1 MPGARV
7 RSRGLFYPSPWTNG
21 KRMELPA
28 ELFAELTEGAH
39 YEMEPPSAR
48 LREAR
53 RLRVTM
59 EATIVRLN
67 DGRNSLAMPAVVRD
81 LSSRGIGIECAM
93 AVHVKDQ
100 FAIRLMRKSSS
111 PVWIHCEVARWQPIG
126 EKLYVIGAK
135 FTGIFVPPKSAEGSA
150 PVAA

>member
-1 MPGARV
+1 
-7 RSRGLFYPSPWTNG
+7 
-21 KRMELPA
+21 MELAA

-39 YEMEPPSAR
+39 YEMEPPMAR

-59 EATIVRLN
+59 EATVVRL
-67 DGRNSLAMPAVVRD
+67 DEGRNSPPMPAVVRD
-81 LSSRGIGIECAM
+81 LSSRGIGIECGM
-93 AVHVKDQ
+93 AVHVKDR
-100 FAIRLMRKSSS
+100 FAVRLGRKGNT

-135 FTGIFVPPKSAEGSA
+135 FTGIYVPPKSAEGTA